1 MMDLSYSATE
11 QAFDWAQYIL
21 LTVGA
26 FAAIATLTPNKTD
39 DKIMQRVLDF
49 INMLGMNFGKAANP
63 KDEPV
68 EHPAKKK

>member
-26 FAAIATLTPNKTD
+26 FAAIATLTPNKSD
-39 DKIMQRVLDF
+39 DKIMQRVFDF
-49 INMLGMNFGKAANP
+49 INMLGGNFGKAANP
-63 KDEPV
+63 KDEPTDP
-68 EHPAKKK
+68 PAAK

>member
-1 MMDLSYSATE
+1 MDLSYSATE

-63 KDEPV
+63 KEETSDDA
-68 EHPAKKK
+68 AKK